1 MCVPLILKIRINT
14 NKPMKKT
21 ILWMFAAVLGGCLTL
36 TSCGDDDDEKGVD
49 VSMSDIVGTWEIT
62 NVTSDDPYNLLDED
76 YRFVTFFDDGLYVSQ
91 YGYVAYW
98 GVDNGTIWSK
108 SSDGKDYVAAKIV
121 KFSKNEMVIS
131 YKGVKGTIRATYKR
145 SSVPAIDE
153 DILVGQWEYYDAIT
167 SPKGAA
173 NLSFNGYVTFFN
185 DGTYISSDD
194 SMGKWRLEDNNIY
207 VVFDKYPDEEYKD
220 IVAFASYDFLVF
232 HMENKNATSL
242 MALKRVMHPIDD
254 NDGPTPDNDGPLSD
268 DK

>member
-1 MCVPLILKIRINT
+1 
-14 NKPMKKT
+14 MKKSF
-21 ILWMFAAVLGGCLTL
+21 LWMFAAVLCGCLTL
-36 TSCGDDDDEKGVD
+36 TSCGDDDDDEKGVN
-49 VSMSDIVGTWEIT
+49 VSKKEIVGTWEIT
-62 NVTSDDPYNLLDED
+62 NISSDDPLIHIDKD
-76 YRFVTFFDDGLYVSQ
+76 YRFTTFFDDGLFVNQ
-91 YGYVAYW
+91 YGNIGSWAV
-98 GVDNGTIWSK
+98 GDGTIILTDSNTK
-108 SSDGKDYVAAKIV
+108 NHVTAKIV
-121 KFSKNEMVIS
+121 KYSKNEMVIS
-131 YKGVKGTIRATYKR
+131 YTELEGTIRATYKR

-173 NLSFNGYVTFFN
+173 NLSFNGCVTFFN

-194 SMGKWRLEDNNIY
+194 SMGKWHLEDNNIY